1 MTSEEEE
8 RPRFVTGG
16 TGVNGL
22 KSKYGE
28 FFFKTTWIMC
38 TKSTHSWILIGTLD
52 QHSTPPFLLDRLFIY
67 MLVKSHLIF
76 ADMLSSLDQYNHIS
90 QSHLANYW
98 FTVNQMLVEAWI
110 ECWLSVSQVLID
122 CQTSVGWG
130 MDWVSTEC
138 QPSIDWDVDPVLI
151 RMSTSSVDQGPIV
164 GINQHSIADA
174 FSTHDAK
181 TFRDQKHK

>member
-1 MTSEEEE
+1 M
-8 RPRFVTGG
+8 
-16 TGVNGL
+16 VN
-22 KSKYGE
+22 

-52 QHSTPPFLLDRLFIY
+52 QHSTPPFWLDRELIY
-67 MLVKSHLIF
+67 MLVKIHLIF
-76 ADMLSSLDQYNHIS
+76 ANMLSSVDQYNHIS

-151 RMSTSSVDQGPIV
+151 KHLGTKSTSNPLSEY
-164 GINQHSIADA
+164 NQQLS
-174 FSTHDAK
+174 
-181 TFRDQKHK
+181 QKLQSLLAAY